1 MYSVCRGCIRRMGA
15 EGRCLTYNR
24 DFHEAIGETD
34 HRLIRVEIVREVL
47 SPKIGLCPHG
57 NRFCSYCR
65 RDAGFPHGGVR

>member
-1 MYSVCRGCIRRMGA
+1 MSRAKPRKRMARAMYSVCRGCIRRMGA

-47 SPKIGLCPHG
+47 SPKRGE
-57 NRFCSYCR
+57 R
-65 RDAGFPHGGVR
+65 